1 MEKNLRG
8 YFEYVGIKVI
18 SELLAEGNITVLPT
32 DTIYGFHCL
41 AVKRSSVEKILSLK
55 GNRKAGGFVLLF
67 SNVGMADGW
76 VSSWRDDLRGM
87 LSSIWPAP
95 LTAVLPASK
104 FVDPLLTHEEKIA
117 IRIPAK
123 KELRDIIDI
132 LGYPLVSTSVNKT
145 GCKPLA
151 RISEIIT
158 VFPGLGAY
166 ISRKGRTPVR
176 PSTIVEFGISPP
188 KVLRHGAYNWSHS

>member
-1 MEKNLRG
+1 MEKTLRG
-8 YFEYVGIKVI
+8 YFEYVGINVI
-18 SELLAEGNITVLPT
+18 SELLAEGDIAVLPT

-41 AVKRSSVEKILSLK
+41 AVNRSSVEKVLSLK
-55 GNRKAGGFVLLF
+55 GNRKSGGFVLLF
-67 SNVGMADGW
+67 SNIRMADGW
-76 VSSWRDDLRGM
+76 VSSWRNSSRGM

-104 FVDPLLTHEEKIA
+104 FVDPLLTHRKKVA

-123 KELRDIIDI
+123 KQLRDIIDI

-145 GCKPLA
+145 GCKPLT

-176 PSTIVEFGISPP
+176 PSTIVEFGIPTP
-188 KVLRHGAYNWSHS
+188 KVLRHGAYNWSNG